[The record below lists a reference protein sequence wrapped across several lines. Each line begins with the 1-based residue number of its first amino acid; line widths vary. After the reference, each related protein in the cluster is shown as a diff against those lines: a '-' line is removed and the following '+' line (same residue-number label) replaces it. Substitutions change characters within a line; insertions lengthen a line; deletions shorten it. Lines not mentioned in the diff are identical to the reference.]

1 MDYNVLIYYRV
12 ALTEKLKRM
21 VRKQSAKIDPL
32 LEPLLLP
39 ISDDEI
45 DQFLSQLIVSHADP
59 VIKGIISYKLHLNSH
74 RGSGQPDAH
83 DIHHEVIV
91 QLLAAFRQLRQQP
104 AVHPISD
111 LRGLAAI
118 ITHRTCSRWMRRQF
132 PERHAF
138 KNRLHYLLMRHRAF
152 SVWQNNNKRL
162 ITGLAEWEGRKDVAG
177 DKQQKQILEDERLL
191 ARIRMLKF
199 GREADWSGTLH
210 GIFVRLGCPIEFD
223 KLVSCMA
230 EVLQLEDQPLESID
244 QLEDASEPADT
255 NRQHDLEWQI
265 EKRTF
270 LQRVWEEVQQLP
282 LNQRAAL
289 LLNLRDHDGEGC
301 LALFPALGIATIRQ
315 IAETLGMEAEK
326 LAGMWNGLPL
336 EDARISELLQVTRQQ
351 VINARK
357 SARERLARRLK
368 GFI

>member
-1 MDYNVLIYYRV
+1 
-12 ALTEKLKRM
+12 M

-59 VIKGIISYKLHLNSH
+59 VIKGIIGYKLHLNSH
-74 RGSGQPDAH
+74 RGIGQPDAH
-83 DIHHEVIV
+83 DIHQEVIL

-104 AVHPISD
+104 AAHPISD

-118 ITHRTCSRWMRRQF
+118 ITHRTCSRWMRQQF

-138 KNRLHYLLMRHRAF
+138 KNRLHYLLMRHRGFAI
-152 SVWQNNNKRL
+152 WQNENKKL
-162 ITGLAEWEGRKDVAG
+162 ITGLAEWKGRKEVAAE
-177 DKQQKQILEDERLL
+177 KQLKRLSDDEELP
-191 ARIRMLKF
+191 ARIRLLKF
-199 GREADWSGTLH
+199 SREADWSGTLH
-210 GIFVRLGCPIEFD
+210 GIFTRLGCPIEFD

-230 EVLQLEDQPLESID
+230 AVLQVEDRPLESID
-244 QLEDASEPADT
+244 EIDDASDPADS
-255 NRQHDLEWQI
+255 NRQHDAEWQI

-270 LQRVWEEVQQLP
+270 LQRIWEEVQQLP

-289 LLNLRDHDGEGC
+289 LLNLRDHEGEGC

-315 IAETLGMEAEK
+315 IAEALAMEAEK
-326 LAGMWNGLPL
+326 LAEMWNGLPL
-336 EDARISELLQVTRQQ
+336 EDARIAELLQVTRQQ